1 MEAEEPF
8 HVGQLPAS
16 AVAAAQYRPEA
27 NAAFQQPGRPR
38 RRLLKLSGLASL
50 AEAVWMALAAA
61 RWMAAVL
68 RSGLERP
75 PRGWTPGA
83 CVATRKRS
91 IRRSEADGMLHH
103 AG

>member
-16 AVAAAQYRPEA
+16 AVAAAQYRPDA
-27 NAAFQQPGRPR
+27 SAAFQQPGRPR
-38 RRLLKLSGLASL
+38 LASL

-75 PRGWTPGA
+75 FRG
-83 CVATRKRS
+83 
-91 IRRSEADGMLHH
+91 
-103 AG
+103 